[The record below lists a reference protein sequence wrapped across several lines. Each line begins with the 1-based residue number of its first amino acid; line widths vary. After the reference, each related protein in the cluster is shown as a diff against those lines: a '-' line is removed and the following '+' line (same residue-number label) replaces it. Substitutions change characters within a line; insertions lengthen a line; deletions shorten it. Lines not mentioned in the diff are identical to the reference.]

1 MSQEPQ
7 PHLGGVFGKE
17 DFGHLT
23 HIEYPMEKDIDVH
36 EEREAQKIPISMNNL
51 VSMTLLICFMS

>member
-1 MSQEPQ
+1 MLVVKMSQEPQ

-23 HIEYPMEKDIDVH
+23 HIEDPMEEDIDVPQ
-36 EEREAQKIPISMNNL
+36 ERQA
-51 VSMTLLICFMS
+51 

>member
-17 DFGHLT
+17 DFGHLANM
-23 HIEYPMEKDIDVH
+23 EDPMEENIDVPK
-36 EEREAQKIPISMNNL
+36 EIQAP
-51 VSMTLLICFMS
+51 